1 MHVCIIISAEVTF
14 PVMNPRSL
22 CPQASGV
29 VGLKSWLTATVI
41 PFWLSQLDLIL
52 EFTCRENNFQPQ
64 CFYFRT
70 WGTKFRD
77 RAKRNNFKFTFFSM
91 TTFLYRNNTESIGI
105 LSNLVETYRIPVKS
119 NVEIDFRSEE
129 FPKWIRP
136 LENCVISIS
145 GHVLWIMTSFEK
157 ALWCH

>member
-1 MHVCIIISAEVTF
+1 MKIIS
-14 PVMNPRSL
+14 N
-22 CPQASGV
+22 
-29 VGLKSWLTATVI
+29 
-41 PFWLSQLDLIL
+41 
-52 EFTCRENNFQPQ
+52 
-64 CFYFRT
+64 
-70 WGTKFRD
+70 
-77 RAKRNNFKFTFFSM
+77 RNVSISVRGARNSEIGQKETISNSRFEHVS
-91 TTFLYRNNTESIGI
+91 FLYRNNTESFGI